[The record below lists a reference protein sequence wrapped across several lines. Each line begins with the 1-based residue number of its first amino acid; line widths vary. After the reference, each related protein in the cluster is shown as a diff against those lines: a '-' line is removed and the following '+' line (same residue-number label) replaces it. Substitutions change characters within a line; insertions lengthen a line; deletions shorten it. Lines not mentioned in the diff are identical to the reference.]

1 MCCQL
6 CFHWVHKKCIGK
18 FSKKG
23 GTFEEM
29 NSFYKN
35 KDWFCFRCSRSI
47 FPFMSLCDEDFL
59 IACNGLDKRSMN
71 NNLKNIQNKLS
82 EMNFFQKLLMK
93 KTVILTNLIQIKI
106 LLLKT
111 IVNMFLIQTQT
122 NQK

>member
-1 MCCQL
+1 MKVCHAGCEPWLTGAFL
-6 CFHWVHKKCIGK
+6 CSYSGKVLDKK
-18 FSKKG
+18 
-23 GTFEEM
+23 
-29 NSFYKN
+29 
-35 KDWFCFRCSRSI
+35 
-47 FPFMSLCDEDFL
+47 
-59 IACNGLDKRSMN
+59 NGLDKSSMN

-82 EMNFFQKLLMK
+82 EMNLFQKLLMK